1 MSCCAAPP
9 KKAGGA
15 ATPGAPAPAPAPS
28 EGTPPSGAVVI
39 PGLSGL
45 EDVVPHLDQS
55 MPLSVVIFGATG
67 DLAKKKLF
75 PALYQLMLLDHFP
88 KHVNIVGYG
97 RRAVVMDE
105 FIAKQCAQVKED
117 PKLPFAEYTKCIT
130 FHAGGYDEEASY
142 VKLDAELKEYEAGKP
157 GNRLF
162 FLSVPPT
169 VFGAVSEMIGGNA
182 RATEPAFTHLIIEKP
197 FGRDT
202 ATFNELNDCTSSL
215 FKESQLFRIDHYL
228 GKEVVLNIM
237 SLRFG
242 NQLFEPLWNKEHI
255 ECVEINFKEDLG
267 TDGRGGYFDG
277 FGIIRDIMQNHLL
290 QVFELLAMEPPASM
304 STSDLIKSKED
315 LLKSVKTLNWDT
327 EKCFLGQFTGNTW
340 KIGGKE
346 HTEPGYLEDPTVPEG
361 SLCPTF
367 ASVLLEVDNKRWSG
381 VPFLMKAGKGLDERM
396 AEVRIKFKPQAY
408 NGLMHGGDAV
418 PGNELVIRI
427 QPNEALYFKT
437 FSKLPG
443 LDQVVKPTVMDMQW
457 ESEFPGAYVADAYE
471 RMLLNAAKGDGS
483 LFVSEAEL
491 VQAWRIFT
499 PLLHQIDEQKPAP
512 VSYPFGS
519 LHPAGYAAW
528 SAKRGVEQ
536 KTNWVAEVA
545 SSTKEELTALFNS
558 LDTEN
563 AGVLDTSGV
572 TELAKRFYDGRT
584 PTEKKVSQIF
594 SRLDLNGDGKVS
606 LEVFL
611 SAAAILEQAFG
622 SVSTEFHSFSLSQTR
637 GQNIAL
643 LFPKQKLRMK
653 QGSGTEPSSFDVRS
667 PATTPRAEEE
677 KK

>member
-9 KKAGGA
+9 KAAAGGGKPA
-15 ATPGAPAPAPAPS
+15 AAAPAPAPA
-28 EGTPPSGAVVI
+28 EGLPPAAGVGNAAVEI
-39 PGLSGL
+39 PTLEGL

-88 KHVNIVGYG
+88 RHVNIVGYG
-97 RRAVVMDE
+97 RRAVVMEE
-105 FIAKQCAQVKED
+105 FIAKQCAQVKEN

-237 SLRFG
+237 SLRFA
-242 NQLFEPLWNKEHI
+242 NQLFEPLWNKDHI
-255 ECVEINFKEDLG
+255 ACVEINFKEDLG

-290 QVFELLAMEPPASM
+290 QVFELLAMEPPTSM
-304 STSDLIKSKED
+304 STGALIKSKQD
-315 LLKSVKTLNWDT
+315 LLKAVKTLHWDA
-327 EKCFLGQFTGNTW
+327 EKCFLGQFTGSTW
-340 KIGGKE
+340 KVGGKE
-346 HTEPGYLEDPTVPEG
+346 HTEPGYLDDPTVPEG
-361 SLCPTF
+361 STCPTF
-367 ASVLLEVDNKRWSG
+367 ASVLLEVENERWSG

-396 AEVRIKFKPQAY
+396 AEVRIHFKPTAY
-408 NGLMHGGDAV
+408 NNLMHGGSDDGGTAAV
-418 PGNELVIRI
+418 PGNELVLRI

-443 LDQVVKPTVMDMQW
+443 LDQVVKPTVMDMKW
-457 ESEFPGAYVADAYE
+457 ETEFPGAYVGDAYE
-471 RMLLNAAKGDGS
+471 RMFLNAAKGDGS

-491 VQAWRIFT
+491 VEAWRIFT
-499 PLLHQIDEQKPAP
+499 PLLHEIDEQKPAP
-512 VSYPFGS
+512 VQYPFGS
-519 LHPAGYAAW
+519 LYPAGYDAW

-545 SSTKEELTALFNS
+545 GGTKEKLTALFNT
-558 LDTEN
+558 LDQH
-563 AGVLDTSGV
+563 GSGKLDVSG
-572 TELAKRFYDGRT
+572 TNPHQTTNPHTT
-584 PTEKKVSQIF
+584 PHF
-594 SRLDLNGDGKVS
+594 
-606 LEVFL
+606 
-611 SAAAILEQAFG
+611 
-622 SVSTEFHSFSLSQTR
+622 
-637 GQNIAL
+637 
-643 LFPKQKLRMK
+643 LFPFKHSRFCPDRL
-653 QGSGTEPSSFDVRS
+653 GTN
-667 PATTPRAEEE
+667 
-677 KK
+677 